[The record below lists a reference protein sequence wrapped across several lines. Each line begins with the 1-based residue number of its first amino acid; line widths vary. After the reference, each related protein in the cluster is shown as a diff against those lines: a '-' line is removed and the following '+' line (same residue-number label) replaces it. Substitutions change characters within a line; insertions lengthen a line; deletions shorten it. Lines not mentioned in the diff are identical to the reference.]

1 MTARLTHERLLTV
14 DDSAHMR
21 QLVSFTLTS
30 AGYDVQEA
38 ADGRAALEMVQRQRF
53 GLILIDLEMP
63 RLDGMSLIRALRSL
77 PEYRFTPLL
86 VLTSSLSAERQA
98 DAHQAGATAWLQKP
112 FQPDQLIQ
120 TVRRLIG

>member
-98 DAHQAGATAWLQKP
+98 AAHQAGATAWLQKP

-120 TVRRLIG
+120 TIRRLIG

>member
-1 MTARLTHERLLTV
+1 VTARLTHERLLTV